1 MSDARF
7 EDGEEAP
14 LRLQALGAEDLPV
27 MAALVQDAVFP
38 ITEMTYARPRRRFAV
53 LLNRFRWED
62 REAATREKRPYERV
76 QALLTVE
83 NVTAVR
89 TQGIDR
95 GQGDTILSLLDLRYD
110 GPAGGPG
117 TVTLTLAGDGA
128 IELAVEALEISLRD
142 TTRPYRAVSG
152 KAPQHD

>member
-1 MSDARF
+1 MTDARF
-7 EDGEEAP
+7 EDGAEHP
-14 LRLQALGAEDLPV
+14 LRLIAQDAEGLGIL
-27 MAALVQDAVFP
+27 AALLQDAVFP
-38 ITEMTYARPRRRFAV
+38 ITEMRFAKTRRRFAL

-152 KAPQHD
+152 KAPAHE